1 MVNHLYF
8 DVIFTQL
15 KIQKIMGCQDTFLT
29 VHFIVVI
36 TNVTFLLTHC
46 IATVLLSLIPVLM
59 GRNI

>member
-15 KIQKIMGCQDTFLT
+15 KIQKIMDCQDTFLT

-46 IATVLLSLIPVLM
+46 IATVLLSPIPVLM